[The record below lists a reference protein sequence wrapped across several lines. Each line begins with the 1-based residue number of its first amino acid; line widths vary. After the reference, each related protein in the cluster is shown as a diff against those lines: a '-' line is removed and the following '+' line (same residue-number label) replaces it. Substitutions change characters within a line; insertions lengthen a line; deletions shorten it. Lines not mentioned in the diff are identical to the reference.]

1 MPYAMGDPTEAWK
14 LYEKG
19 RDHHNTINLYQDT
32 EMAHRFY
39 QGDQWYGLES
49 GGEKMPFYN
58 IIRPTVNYRASSVAM
73 NNMQIVYSPWDG
85 DTSMEQVCSALNR
98 LAANQWERT
107 KMDQVAWELI
117 KEACISGESYL
128 WLYDMGRKTRVI
140 QTTDIYFG
148 DETSPRVQ
156 EQPYIIIRER
166 RFISDVKKEAKEN
179 GLEDNEV
186 SMILPD
192 DIYDGATQA
201 MYDGEIRSN
210 DKCTCLVMMTKKD
223 GRVHI
228 QRSTRY
234 VVYQPDKAIE
244 AAYQGPEGEVSYGIS
259 LYPLVGLVWNRKQD
273 SSRGTGECKPMI
285 PNQIELNRNL
295 VRRAL
300 SVKLCAYPKPVYQDG
315 AVDNPEALSEAGTA
329 IRVSGMAG
337 DVRQMVSY
345 LNPAGMS
352 ADAHLLG
359 DELVSK
365 TRELAGAGDAATG
378 QVDPTKTSGAAIIA
392 ARDQSAIPLNEQTAF
407 YRQTVEDLGMVWLDM
422 WSAYYPDGIQTPEG
436 AYIPV
441 DAIKPDEMSV
451 KVDVTPTDP
460 YSKYAA
466 EQALENALL
475 QGQITFEEYVT
486 ALPDNAAAP
495 KAKFQQIVQARAEQQ
510 AAAEQ
515 AAMGQGEPGGW
526 PAGMAAAAG
535 QMGGIQNA
543 VPGM

>member
-1 MPYAMGDPTEAWK
+1 MPYEMGDPTEAWK

-39 QGDQWYGLES
+39 QGDQWYGLEC

-58 IIRPTVNYRASSVAM
+58 IIRPTVNYRAASVAM
-73 NNMQIVYSPWDG
+73 NNMQIVYSPWDA
-85 DTSMEQVCSALNR
+85 DISMEQVCSILND
-98 LAANQWERT
+98 LAAKQWERT

-128 WLYDMGRKTRVI
+128 WLYDMGRKTKVI

-148 DETSPRVQ
+148 DETSPKVQ

-166 RFISDVKKEAKEN
+166 RFVSDVRKEAKEN
-179 GLEDNEV
+179 GLEDDEI

-223 GRVHI
+223 NRVHI

-234 VVYQPDKAIE
+234 VVYQHDRAIE
-244 AAYQGPEGEVSYGIS
+244 AVYQGPDGDISYGIS

-285 PNQIELNRNL
+285 PNQIEINRNL

-315 AVDNPEALSEAGTA
+315 AVDNPDALSEAGTA
-329 IRVSGMAG
+329 IRVSGMAA
-337 DVRQMVSY
+337 DVRQMVTY
-345 LNPAGMS
+345 LSPAGMS
-352 ADAHLLG
+352 SDAHVLAN
-359 DELVSK
+359 EMVNT

-407 YRQTVEDLGMVWLDM
+407 YRQMVEDLGLVWLDM
-422 WSAYYPDGIQTPEG
+422 WAAYYPDGIQAQDGT
-436 AYIPV
+436 YIPS

-466 EQALENALL
+466 EQAIGNALM
-475 QGQITFEEYVT
+475 QGQITFEEYVS
-486 ALPDNAAAP
+486 ALPDNASAP
-495 KAKFQQIVQARAEQQ
+495 KAKFEEIVRARQEAAQAQQEQV
-510 AAAEQ
+510 
-515 AAMGQGEPGGW
+515 AMMQTQ
-526 PAGMAAAAG
+526 MQ
-535 QMGGIQNA
+535 QMGGMEGA
-543 VPGM
+543 VPQM